1 MKKVLLSLGFV
12 AVATIVSAQ
21 NFGAYTGLNMSNV
34 KTFVKGSDVTDEMKD
49 FVKESNKDQNMRLGF
64 QIGGVVEW
72 ELSEVITLNTGVA
85 FSQYGTTSKDGD
97 YSSNMTLNYLQ
108 IPVTAAYKWELNNN
122 LSLFGQAGL
131 YGGYAISGKVTEKE
145 DGEKDS
151 ESLSFGSDEENDDLS
166 ALDFGAIFGAGV
178 EFNKF
183 RVGVNYNWGFA
194 NLSNADQDN
203 GDLDVKSGWKNSNLS
218 LTFGYF
224 FNK

>member
-1 MKKVLLSLGFV
+1 MKKVLLSLGF
-12 AVATIVSAQ
+12 AAIAGIVSAQ
-21 NFGAYTGLNMSNV
+21 NFGAYAGLNMSNV
-34 KTFVKGSDVTDEMKD
+34 NYFAKGSDVTDEFKD
-49 FVKESNKDQNMRLGF
+49 FVKDVNKDVKMRFGF
-64 QIGGVVEW
+64 QVGGLVEW
-72 ELSEVITLNTGVA
+72 ELSDVITLNTGVA
-85 FSQYGTTSKDGD
+85 FSQYGFTMKEDGD
-97 YSSNMTLNYLQ
+97 TYSETLNYLQ

-131 YGGYAISGKVTEKE
+131 YGGYAISGKWNNEI

-151 ESLSFGSDEENDDLS
+151 ESLSFGSDEENDDYS

-194 NLSNADQDN
+194 NLSNEEIDS
-203 GDLDVKSGWKNSNLS
+203 DLDIKSGGRNSNLS